1 MDAPPP
7 YNLSSSVTL
16 GYQTY
21 LSHAGRLLVISS
33 PVGTEIHIVPDGM
46 YTAEVNYMHYQSVS
60 IDISTMIPNQ
70 VPIQS
75 RVSCLFMYYHYMWI
89 DDIFRVE

>member
-7 YNLSSSVTL
+7 YNLSSSIAL
-16 GYQTY
+16 EYQTY

-33 PVGTEIHIVPDGM
+33 PVGTEIHIVPVGM
-46 YTAEVNYMHYQSVS
+46 YTAEVNHMNYQPVS
-60 IDISTMIPNQ
+60 INISTTIPNQ

-75 RVSCLFMYYHYMWI
+75 CVSYLFIYYHYM
-89 DDIFRVE
+89 